1 MVTNNRSEHRY
12 ELAEGGRTAI
22 AAYRLEEGRIVFNHT
37 VVPEEVEGRG
47 VGSRLIAGA
56 LEQVREEGL
65 KVVPVCSFV
74 RHYIDTHPETQDLL
88 A

>member
-1 MVTNNRSEHRY
+1 MVTNNRSENRF
-12 ELAEGGRTAI
+12 ELEEGGQTAI
-22 AAYRLEEGRIVFNHT
+22 AAYRLGEGRIVFNHT
-37 VVPEEVEGRG
+37 VVPEELEGRG

-74 RHYIDTHPETQDLL
+74 RHYMDTHPETQDLL

>member
-1 MVTNNRSEHRY
+1 VVTNNRSDNRY
-12 ELAEGGRTAI
+12 ELEEGGATAI
-22 AAYRLEEGRIVFNHT
+22 AAYRIEEGRITFNHT
-37 VVPEEVEGRG
+37 VVPEELEGKG

-65 KVVPVCSFV
+65 KVVPACSFV
-74 RHYIDTHPETQDLL
+74 RHYVDTHPDTQDLL